1 MSSAR
6 FSRNRTEER
15 SAKRSKIRY
24 LAPREVILDR
34 LNILGCTPA
43 ASQERFEAW
52 LARKRAELS
61 SELSP
66 DPDSAAVETFTF
78 NQWRRRV
85 PRLLATRWRNVRP
98 RDAIERQMREE
109 YGGWLWFDGLGSLLN
124 LRALL
129 DACPRIKTVGLDISE
144 LVGGGWIEPGEAICE
159 LRRIALATPRPLA
172 PTVLLAEGSQTSG
185 SFNTP

>member
-1 MSSAR
+1 
-6 FSRNRTEER
+6 
-15 SAKRSKIRY
+15 
-24 LAPREVILDR
+24 
-34 LNILGCTPA
+34 
-43 ASQERFEAW
+43 
-52 LARKRAELS
+52 AELS
-61 SELSP
+61 RELSP

-144 LVGGGWIEPGEAICE
+144 LVGGGWIEPDEAICE

-172 PTVLLAEGSQTSG
+172 PTVLL
-185 SFNTP
+185 